1 MCTVLGDRKLKSD
14 NLRPMARKRKTGLS
28 NSDPSLTDQF
38 PGGSAEDIS
47 FARPR
52 LLSPLSPLPSTG
64 LNDPLSEVEDR
75 RSFHPQGRHRPA
87 LYSTGPLKVKDRS
100 PSKLQRRFGFA
111 PRSQTK
117 GVLTFAN
124 PSNVVLCV
132 RRKTRREVLFATRRN
147 GAGGRRPRRRNWT
160 TQISCR

>member
-1 MCTVLGDRKLKSD
+1 MCTVLGDRKHKSD
-14 NLRPMARKRKTGLS
+14 NLRPMARKRKTGQFS
-28 NSDPSLTDQF
+28 PDPSLTDPF
-38 PGGSAEDIS
+38 PGGSADLNTIAS
-47 FARPR
+47 PR

-64 LNDPLSEVEDR
+64 LNDPLSEIEDR
-75 RSFHPQGRHRPA
+75 RSYHPLGAARPPI
-87 LYSTGPLKVKDRS
+87 YSTGSLKVKDRS
-100 PSKLQRRFGFA
+100 PSKLQRRFGFS